1 MKIIGNKS
9 VSKRKFTSKVKIPA
23 IFIASILLIGALIPT
38 TLTLFPGQL
47 LNQVLADTVTGT
59 DGDDNLEGSD
69 NDDDI
74 EGKGGD
80 DRIDSKGGN
89 DRNTGD
95 KDEGDGD
102 GGNDNIDSGDGN
114 DENIGD
120 NEFGAGN
127 G

>member
-9 VSKRKFTSKVKIPA
+9 VSKRKFASKVKIPA

-74 EGKGGD
+74 EGKGG
-80 DRIDSKGGN
+80 N
-89 DRNTGD
+89 DRSIVR
-95 KDEGDGD
+95 E
-102 GGNDNIDSGDGN
+102 
-114 DENIGD
+114 EMIGIL
-120 NEFGAGN
+120 EIRMKAMVMVVMII
-127 G
+127 